1 MHEHKSE
8 QNPSYFNLSNRKILT
23 PLDHVSSSS
32 SCFQK
37 NYSVCGGGGRGG
49 SGKGGGGKPLGMKKK
64 NEAIFTPANFGWLCS
79 APIGLIVNLFLMAP
93 TPGPRAS
100 GFNNASPAPPSRF
113 S

>member
-64 NEAIFTPANFGWLCS
+64 TRRYLHLRTLDGCVRPQL
-79 APIGLIVNLFLMAP
+79 V
-93 TPGPRAS
+93 
-100 GFNNASPAPPSRF
+100 
-113 S
+113 